1 MLSYKFNEQCILQG
15 LDPKAVNMPVIG
27 GHSGVTIIPLMSQC
41 TPAVSFPKDQLEAL
55 TVRIQVCSTLIKMFI
70 SIFPTSYCSFTK

>member
-1 MLSYKFNEQCILQG
+1 MLGISLIKSVCLQG

-55 TVRIQVCSTLIKMFI
+55 TVRIQVCSELVKICVFIIIKRHVA
-70 SIFPTSYCSFTK
+70 TE